1 MDTDT
6 TGALGG
12 RALDAA
18 WATSV
23 AANLALLGTPPLFD
37 LEVASACNVACAFCP
52 RSQMVRRPRLMDAA
66 TFQAV
71 LDFLPGDATA
81 MLSGLGDA
89 LLHPELAELVHRL
102 VSRGVSTCV
111 TTNGVRLTPER
122 QDALIAAGIAELQVS
137 VHGLEEATVRRVT
150 PRGADPYTVRRHVER
165 LAGAGG
171 PRLRINFVETEHNGH
186 ERAGVEAWANALGA
200 RFFHRQQHSRGGTIG
215 TPRLAPPR
223 TGCGIFGS
231 VTFVSADGDVLPC
244 VNDVRGGGRFGNVR
258 GTTWRAV
265 LAWKRQ
271 VITAGRWFAPCRAC
285 DDDYRWV
292 LLDRGGVTGA

>member
-102 VSRGVSTCV
+102 TSDRVGPST
-111 TTNGVRLTPER
+111 
-122 QDALIAAGIAELQVS
+122 AS
-137 VHGLEEATVRRVT
+137 
-150 PRGADPYTVRRHVER
+150 
-165 LAGAGG
+165 
-171 PRLRINFVETEHNGH
+171 
-186 ERAGVEAWANALGA
+186 
-200 RFFHRQQHSRGGTIG
+200 
-215 TPRLAPPR
+215 RLAP
-223 TGCGIFGS
+223 
-231 VTFVSADGDVLPC
+231 
-244 VNDVRGGGRFGNVR
+244 
-258 GTTWRAV
+258 
-265 LAWKRQ
+265 
-271 VITAGRWFAPCRAC
+271 
-285 DDDYRWV
+285 
-292 LLDRGGVTGA
+292 